1 MMLDENAFDI
11 EKLRIS
17 CIIKIFKIKLVSKT
31 LSVGTQS
38 RSTNTN
44 MKIIFQINMM
54 LMPVTK

>member
-1 MMLDENAFDI
+1 MLDENAFDI